1 MNRYRKYCVAIFV
14 LAVLMLPMAF
24 AGERVA
30 AAVED
35 PTWYANRAG
44 VLHTESTLK
53 DPDTTWPEGLGTLYP
68 FENTK
73 SLNIG
78 FSKFGEMIDG
88 VNNIGM
94 NYGGRDVFCRTG
106 LIDKWNWLNGW
117 LIEISYKTTIYAPGD
132 RFIWAFA
139 LFGDYL
145 VWGGDWKTVAG
156 SNGGGPPIE
165 LAKSGTGGRQT
176 NTYCYSDPI
185 RTLYNGPR
193 RSVDLLVTHIY
204 DADIDPAT
212 GTIINSWA
220 VLDVMF
226 TIIFNK
232 DKKEVIILKDLCYRL
247 KIGKEYPP
255 IDVKFSNREQ
265 VDLGPDTDPAK
276 SYAHFWHQKFS
287 TCYGGNWLN
296 TKWIL
301 RENEERITVK
311 DPGYASGDRIDLA
324 CVLTTGKP
332 AIRNSEKVWID
343 TTGKGDAYVL
353 QAQGLDYDFYPSITE
368 DQSFFTYWEGYGF
381 KQIKWLKP
389 IPAGS
394 LVKIWYKNIMKELKI
409 PKTIPGFTTDPLGQV
424 HQETPESHEFDLAQ
438 FISADKKADGFT
450 PDPKFV
456 VFKAYWPSTSSYTL
470 SGWNEKFLTIH
481 YPPLTGS
488 PKWCDELDMPTEP
501 GIPFSIGQWDF
512 LLSSEPGWT
521 QFRSVEVLGMV
532 DWHDAD
538 DKGVDLNGDNS
549 LEAQVDTEVYWQ
561 LQEVFNPWDLND
573 ALSLTRRRMVEYF
586 FLTADDFDTTGAFKG
601 LPDLQLTPA
610 PITDYRDKEDQ
621 NNLVGLGKPIN
632 PAKKYGTYDYW
643 YRYCTFAEKVL
654 VNGVL
659 KKPKTD
665 YDLAGKTLTFTSTFK
680 KTLKAGDVI
689 KVLYSVAGGVVPFE
703 DPSLAAVNWAGNYEW
718 IVVGRDSKAVD
729 SAGSGLVTELFKDKQ
744 IPVLWSGL
752 DMQSTADGPTV
763 PYVLVKLSDT
773 YKAADGRS
781 TLKDDWCRTVPVKS
795 SSIISVG
802 GMGVNTLTAYYNDFT
817 NAYIEGT
824 NIRALTCWS
833 KNKIAYSGI
842 GDNDGYGV
850 ISAYKDIDGTVG
862 FVIYGLTGEDT
873 YWTCWWLWHFG
884 WKLQK
889 EPDCVTDIILHFD
902 YTKLYPTTLSHDTVK
917 YKPNFCFWEV
927 VEALGT
933 ISEFDF
939 SETRLVFSGLPL
951 VAGTTDTY
959 SFIDPATTVSLY
971 GCWQGVWTY
980 SPPWGETICPPG
992 NIKLGHWSASPFW
1005 MVKSTT
1011 GTYKMTPTGGTINWI
1026 AGTIKSTGPPTVL
1039 FQVKQPPHHK
1049 CNTLN
1054 NV

>member
-1 MNRYRKYCVAIFV
+1 MDRYRKYCVAIFV
-14 LAVLMLPMAF
+14 LAVLMFPMAF
-24 AGERVA
+24 AGEMRVV

-44 VLHTESTLK
+44 VLHTEKTLV
-53 DPDTTWPEGLGTLYP
+53 DPDTTLPEGLGVLYP
-68 FENTK
+68 FETDA

-94 NYGGRDVFCRTG
+94 NYRGRDVFCRTG

-117 LIEISYKTTIYAPGD
+117 YIEIKYKTTIYTPGD

-139 LFGDYL
+139 LFADYL
-145 VWGGDWKTVAG
+145 VWGGDWKTVSG
-156 SNGGGPPIE
+156 SNGGAPPIE
-165 LAKSGTGGRQT
+165 KAKSGTGGRQT
-176 NTYCYSDPI
+176 NTYCFSDPI

-212 GTIINSWA
+212 GTITNSWP

-232 DKKEVIILKDLCYRL
+232 DKKEIIILKDLCYRL

-265 VDLGPDTDPAK
+265 VDAGPDADPAK

-301 RENEERITVK
+301 RENDETITVK
-311 DPGYASGDRIDLA
+311 DPGYASGDMIDLE
-324 CVLTTGKP
+324 CVLKTGLP
-332 AIRNSEKVWID
+332 AVRGSEKVWID
-343 TTGKGDAYVL
+343 TVL
-353 QAQGLDYDFYPSITE
+353 QVQGLDYDFVSGTVSPDPDFTW
-368 DQSFFTYWEGYGF
+368 DQYWEGYGF
-381 KQIKWLKP
+381 VKIKWLKP
-389 IPAGS
+389 VPAKA
-394 LVKIWYKNIMKELKI
+394 VVEIQYKNIMKELLK
-409 PKTIPGFTTDPLGQV
+409 PKYLDKAAFPTEVLHV
-424 HQETPESHEFDLAQ
+424 ETAESHRYDLAQ
-438 FISADKKADGFT
+438 FISADKLADGT
-450 PDPKFV
+450 PAPKYV
-456 VFKAYWPSTSSYTL
+456 VFKAYWPTLSSYTL
-470 SGWNEKFLTIH
+470 SGWNDKFLTIH
-481 YPPLTGS
+481 YPPLDKTLT
-488 PKWCDELDMPTEP
+488 PHWCDDLDMPTEP

-512 LLSSEPGWT
+512 LLSNEPKWT
-521 QFRSVEVLGMV
+521 QFRAVEVLGMV
-532 DWHDAD
+532 DYHDAD
-538 DKGVDLNGDNS
+538 DNGFDLNGD
-549 LEAQVDTEVYWQ
+549 LQTTPQIDTEVYWQ

-573 ALSLTRRRMVEYF
+573 ATSLTRRRVVEF
-586 FLTADDFDTTGAFKG
+586 FTYTKDVSSVT
-601 LPDLQLTPA
+601 LQLTPA
-610 PITDYRDKEDQ
+610 PITDYRDVDDSI
-621 NNLVGLGKPIN
+621 NHVGLGKAIN
-632 PAKKYGTYDYW
+632 PKFKYGDYDYW
-643 YRYCTFAEKVL
+643 YRYCTFGEKVL
-654 VNGVL
+654 IDGVL
-659 KKPKTD
+659 KKPKDAKGVGD
-665 YDLAGKTLTFTSTFK
+665 YTLPAGSKTLTIS
-680 KTLKAGDVI
+680 LKAGKVL
-689 KVLYSVAGGVVPFE
+689 KVLYSVAGGVSPFS
-703 DPSLAAVNWAGNYEW
+703 DPSIDVLGWKGNYEW

-729 SAGSGLVTELFKDKQ
+729 SAGSGLVTELFKNKQ

-773 YKAADGRS
+773 YKATDGRI
-781 TLKDDWCRTVPVKS
+781 TLKDDWCKTVPVKS
-795 SSIISVG
+795 SSIITVG
-802 GMGVNTLTAYYNDFT
+802 GMGVNTLTSYYNDFT

-824 NIRALTCWS
+824 NVRALTCWS

-842 GDNDGYGV
+842 TDNIGYGV
-850 ISAYKDIDGTVG
+850 ISTYKDIDGTVG

-873 YWTCWWLWHFG
+873 YWACWWLWHFG

-889 EPDCVTDIILHFD
+889 EPDCVTDIIIKFD
-902 YTKLYPTTLSHDTVK
+902 YTRLYPSTFSHDTVK
-917 YKPNFCFWEV
+917 YKPLLCFWEV

-939 SETRLVFSGLPL
+939 TDTRLVFTFTGSGTEFSFIETRPDLLSPSY
-951 VAGTTDTY
+951 TTD
-959 SFIDPATTVSLY
+959 VNLY
-971 GCWQGVWTY
+971 GCWVWPDWVTRM
-980 SPPWGETICPPG
+980 PPLTGP
-992 NIKLGHWSASPFW
+992 NFDLGHWSASPFW
-1005 MVKSTT
+1005 MVKDTA
-1011 GTYKMTPTGGTINWI
+1011 GTYKTTAVSPVTATFDFTKGTVTFSASQTN
-1026 AGTIKSTGPPTVL
+1026 PRVL